1 MKPLIT
7 FVIFSFVHILG
18 YAQESNSLIH
28 IGIHHTIKSSAL
40 NQDRTIQIYTPEG
53 YSDST
58 EDYPVLYVLDGQWFF
73 LSGVAIQKALR
84 APGAV
89 PEMIVVGINNSN
101 PLRRKLFGDEYEKF
115 TDFLINEV
123 IYYVDSNYRTNK
135 ERVIFG
141 WEAAAYYI
149 SELILDKSDV
159 FNGAIITD
167 GGYASE
173 DSVKKFSSDKDI
185 YLFMANSRKD
195 IYYIGSTEA
204 FHEILKKNDPENLI
218 WKYSLF
224 DDEVHETLAHL
235 AIYKGLRYYYHN
247 YDSLVFESIQQYI
260 DSGGMDYLTAYFK
273 KRAIRFGGDDGIDDS
288 TKNGLI
294 WLAWNRDDFEYF
306 NIFMTEFK
314 DVLTTKRYASAYW
327 QNRFGQF
334 YLKHNDYPN
343 AIKYFNTGLA
353 QYPNSNFEQE
363 MSQGLLEAK
372 SKKK

>member
-1 MKPLIT
+1 MRPLST
-7 FVIFSFVHILG
+7 FVILCFVSILCI
-18 YAQESNSLIH
+18 AQENNSLIS
-28 IGIHHTIKSSAL
+28 IGVHHTIKSSVL
-40 NQDRTIQIYTPEG
+40 NQDRTIQIYTPDG

-58 EDYPVLYVLDGQWFF
+58 QDYPVLYILDGQWFF
-73 LSGVAIQKALR
+73 VSGVAIQKALR

-89 PEMIVVGINNSN
+89 PQMIVVGINNSN
-101 PLRRKLFGDEYEKF
+101 PLRRTLFSDENEKF

-123 IYYVDSNYRTNK
+123 IHYIDSNYRTNK

-149 SELILDKSDV
+149 SELILDKSEV

-167 GGYASE
+167 GGYASA
-173 DSVKKFSSDKDI
+173 DSVKKFSSEKDI

-195 IYYIGSTEA
+195 IYYIDSTEA
-204 FHEILKKNDPENLI
+204 FHDILNQNNPENLI

-235 AIYKGLRYYYHN
+235 ALYKGLRYYYHN

-260 DSGGMDYLTAYFK
+260 DLGGMDYLTTYFK
-273 KRAIRFGGDDGIDDS
+273 ERAQRFGGDDTIDDS

-294 WLAWNRDDFEYF
+294 WLAWNRDNFEYF
-306 NIFMTEFK
+306 NMFMTEFK

-343 AIKYFNTGLA
+343 AIKYFDTGLT
-353 QYPNSNFEQE
+353 QYPNSKFEQE
-363 MSQGLLEAK
+363 MRQGLIKAK
-372 SKKK
+372 SKKE